1 MAKSWAKWCACKVA
15 RLLSGSVQS
24 SFPQDIR
31 CCKCTLL
38 TPHCLFASC
47 LCWIMGISSY
57 DKARTGIDVDATES
71 SESGRH
77 VESPR
82 SAKSPLSK
90 RILAVIWDSLDKSPE
105 ERALIAKL
113 DWFILSNVCVA
124 YFVKYLDQTNVSND
138 HILFEMLSLT
148 HSGLQ
153 CLCIRNERRPRAQRE
168 WLESSYNIL
177 DH

>member
-1 MAKSWAKWCACKVA
+1 M
-15 RLLSGSVQS
+15 
-24 SFPQDIR
+24 D
-31 CCKCTLL
+31 
-38 TPHCLFASC
+38 
-47 LCWIMGISSY
+47 ISSY
-57 DKARTGIDVDATES
+57 DKPRTDIDVDATES

-82 SAKSPLSK
+82 SANSPLSK

-138 HILFEMLSLT
+138 HILFKMLSLT

-153 CLCIRNERRPRAQRE
+153 CLCIWNERRPRAQRE
-168 WLESSYNIL
+168 
-177 DH
+177 